1 VALLSSV
8 TRRFALA
15 GVSLA
20 LVAGAP
26 TAALAAGTSVS
37 VRVEGLTR
45 TLLPTKVVHTH
56 AGSITKGGTPA
67 GSCSATTA
75 AGALDVATGHRWSGT
90 YGTFGLSVTQIFG
103 ETHTFSSQDYWSIW
117 VDNKFAPAGICAL
130 KLHAGEQLLFAA
142 VPIKGTEHPLVI
154 TGPKQATAG
163 HRVQLKVTYF
173 NAKGVARPLAGATV
187 HGGGGSAL
195 TGANGAVSVTAPK
208 AGKPTYTAAKAGY
221 IRSAAVTVRVG

>member
-1 VALLSSV
+1 MSI
-8 TRRFALA
+8 TRRIALA

-26 TAALAAGTSVS
+26 TAALAAGTTVS
-37 VRVEGLTR
+37 VRVEGLTK
-45 TLLPTKVVHTH
+45 TLLATKVVHTH
-56 AGSITKGGTPA
+56 SGSITKGGAPA
-67 GSCSATTA
+67 GACPATNA
-75 AGALDVATGHRWSGT
+75 VGALDVAARHKWSGT
-90 YGTFGLSVTQIFG
+90 YGTYGLSVTQIFG
-103 ETHTFSSQDYWSIW
+103 ETHTFTSKDYWSIW
-117 VDNKFAPAGICAL
+117 VDNKFASAGICGL
-130 KLHAGEQLLFAA
+130 KLHRGEQLLFAA
-142 VPIKGTEHPLVI
+142 VPVKGTEFPLVI
-154 TGPKQATAG
+154 TGPKRATAG

-195 TGANGAVSVTAPK
+195 TGANGTVSVTAPH